1 MSGKEA
7 HDLGREPGSSNPLL
21 RRNGGGKQGK
31 RTGVEIRTGLVYW
44 GQVGKSVNYIIVRTE
59 EPQI

>member
-1 MSGKEA
+1 MGK
-7 HDLGREPGSSNPLL
+7 EPGSSNPLF

-31 RTGVEIRTGLVYW
+31 KTEVEIRTGLVYW
-44 GQVGKSVNYIIVRTE
+44 GQVGKSVNYITVRTE